1 MGGLHT
7 RRIHRSS
14 QEYPALLKEISD
26 PPLAL
31 NVSGRSLE
39 PGPAIAVVGTRK
51 PTPYGLKVARSFSEE
66 LAGAG
71 LTIVSGMARGIDA
84 SAHRGALESGGAT
97 VAVLGSGLD
106 VCYPQTNRALY
117 EELVEKGTLV
127 SEYEE
132 GTPPLPHHFP
142 TRNRIISGM
151 SLGVLIVEG
160 KSDGGA
166 MITARLALESSRE
179 VFAVPGPV
187 HSSMSAGPHLL
198 LRDGARIVTSPSDVL
213 EELGLEGQL
222 SLNMDERARE
232 LSLTPDEARLM
243 DHLGGEVKLLD
254 LLASSLKMPVSTV
267 SAILCRLEIKGVVS
281 RHPGGRFG
289 AAPL

>member
-1 MGGLHT
+1 MRGLQT
-7 RRIHRSS
+7 RRVYRSS
-14 QEYPALLKEISD
+14 PEYPALLKEISD

-31 NVSGRSLE
+31 NVAGRNLE
-39 PGPAIAVVGTRK
+39 PGPTIAVVGTRK
-51 PTPYGLKVARSFSEE
+51 PTPYGLKVARWFSEE

-71 LTIVSGMARGIDA
+71 MIIVSGMARGIDA
-84 SAHRGALESGGAT
+84 SAHRGALESAGST
-97 VAVLGSGLD
+97 VAILGSGLD
-106 VCYPQTNRALY
+106 VCYPRTNRALY
-117 EELVEKGTLV
+117 EELIEKGTLV

-142 TRNRIISGM
+142 TRNRIIAGM

-213 EELGLEGQL
+213 EELGLQGQL
-222 SLNMDERARE
+222 SLEIDPATRE
-232 LSLTPDEARLM
+232 VNLTPDEARLM
-243 DHLGGEVKLLD
+243 EHLGGEVKLLD